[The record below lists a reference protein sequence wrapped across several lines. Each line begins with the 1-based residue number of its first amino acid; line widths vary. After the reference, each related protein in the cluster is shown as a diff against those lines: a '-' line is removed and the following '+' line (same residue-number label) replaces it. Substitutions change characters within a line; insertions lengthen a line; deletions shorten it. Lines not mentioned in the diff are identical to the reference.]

1 MIINTVRYFLLI
13 FYCWMVKLVVMC
25 AQPSVRPRAIAQH
38 THVPNLPSIHQHIF
52 YSGIPFHQSPKD
64 CVCLYLRNK
73 MQKTKTEKKKSNNSQ
88 KPPADDVIFIAFRMY
103 STNYGNKTDDA
114 IGYILVDFAL
124 FSSHKRWYALACGII
139 KRPTTN
145 QTIAHKQ

>member
-1 MIINTVRYFLLI
+1 
-13 FYCWMVKLVVMC
+13 
-25 AQPSVRPRAIAQH
+25 
-38 THVPNLPSIHQHIF
+38 
-52 YSGIPFHQSPKD
+52 
-64 CVCLYLRNK
+64 